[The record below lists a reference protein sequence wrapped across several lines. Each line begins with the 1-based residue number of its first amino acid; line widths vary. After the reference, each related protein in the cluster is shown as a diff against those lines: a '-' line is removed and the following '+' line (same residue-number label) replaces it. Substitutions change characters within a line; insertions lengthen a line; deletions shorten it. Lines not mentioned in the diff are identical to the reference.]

1 MNGFTTYKKYCKY
14 YSGQEPQFVEGDVFR
29 IIVPLDETYSYDF
42 LQINGTN
49 DISDTTRDT
58 VDTNRYVIS
67 DTIRKGYPDHLQA
80 LFREYYLLYS
90 LFAFCG

>member
-1 MNGFTTYKKYCKY
+1 M
-14 YSGQEPQFVEGDVFR
+14 EGDVFR

-42 LQINGTN
+42 LQING
-49 DISDTTRDT
+49 SDT
-58 VDTNRYVIS
+58 VDTNQYVIS

>member
-1 MNGFTTYKKYCKY
+1 M
-14 YSGQEPQFVEGDVFR
+14 EGDVFR

-49 DISDTTRDT
+49 GISDT
-58 VDTNRYVIS
+58 VDTNQYVIF

>member
-1 MNGFTTYKKYCKY
+1 M
-14 YSGQEPQFVEGDVFR
+14 EGDVFR

-49 DISDTTRDT
+49 GISDTTRDT
-58 VDTNRYVIS
+58 VDTNQYVIS

-80 LFREYYLLYS
+80 LLREYYL
-90 LFAFCG
+90 